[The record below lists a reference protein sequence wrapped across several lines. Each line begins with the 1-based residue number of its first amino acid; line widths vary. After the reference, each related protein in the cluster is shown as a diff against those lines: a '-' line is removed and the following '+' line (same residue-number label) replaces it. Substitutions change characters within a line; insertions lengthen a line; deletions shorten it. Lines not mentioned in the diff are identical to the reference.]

1 MVYSVINSLD
11 AHAVLYKAIAVT
23 DDRHSRE
30 YSVLLE
36 FGTSVKKT

>member
-1 MVYSVINSLD
+1 MVYSVINSLV

-30 YSVLLE
+30 HSVLLE
-36 FGTSVKKT
+36 FETAAKKT